1 MFKVVT
7 CKTKSIQLC
16 ELATVATYI
25 KNLICNIHEGVYAT
39 SNPPFPF
46 SYHECVTSLS
56 ESSY

>member
-1 MFKVVT
+1 MFKVV
-7 CKTKSIQLC
+7 KTKSIQLC

-25 KNLICNIHEGVYAT
+25 KELMCNIHEGVYAT

-46 SYHECVTSLS
+46 ICHESVTLLF